1 MTYDINTL
9 IIDYIDYIGYYAPL
23 ILGFI
28 SIFVLQNKPKYLQV
42 YIIGLI
48 LNSILNAI
56 LKYAIKEPRPSKDS
70 RILEMAIANGQ
81 RFGYDMYGMPSG
93 HAQNCAYNLA
103 FITLVLNNSFI
114 TGLYLVITAISMY
127 QRYKYFNHTILQL
140 IIGFGI
146 GLLFGYL
153 IYIVGNKWLKGNLT
167 MKLDDYAPK

>member
-1 MTYDINTL
+1 MTHDINVL
-9 IIDYIDYIGYYAPL
+9 FIDYIGLYAPIIL
-23 ILGFI
+23 III
-28 SIFVLQNKPKYLQV
+28 SIFVLQNKTKYLQV
-42 YIIGLI
+42 YVIGVI
-48 LNSILNAI
+48 LNSILNVI

-70 RILEMAIANGQ
+70 RILEMAIANGK
-81 RFGYDMYGMPSG
+81 RFDYDVYGMPSG

-103 FITLVLNNSFI
+103 FVTLVLNNSFI

-140 IIGFGI
+140 IIVFGI

>member
-1 MTYDINTL
+1 MTHDINVL
-9 IIDYIDYIGYYAPL
+9 FIDYIGLYAPIIL
-23 ILGFI
+23 III
-28 SIFVLQNKPKYLQV
+28 SIFVLQNKTKYLQV
-42 YIIGLI
+42 YVIGVI
-48 LNSILNAI
+48 LNSILNVI

-70 RILEMAIANGQ
+70 RILEMAIANGK
-81 RFGYDMYGMPSG
+81 RFDYDVYGMPSG

-103 FITLVLNNSFI
+103 FVTLVLNNSFI